1 MKQVL
6 FALIVLLS
14 AGYWL
19 AAESPAQSPAGE
31 PRPNGGKPDDP
42 QGPPVGDI
50 YQKTKEIYSA
60 IEKLE
65 SGSIPEQQDGFD
77 KLRAMGPAVLPFLA
91 AHLKE
96 KAVFLELTRQIIE
109 QGLSKGH
116 AAGTFTAPLYNIT
129 KSFGTNAA
137 FIEKYFYGRYLGALK
152 LFEQENYNEAK
163 ELAMAILTIEK
174 NLSFRNQLQLL
185 KIQCEERIIQA
196 GVLRAALTARPR
208 AELPAGL
215 YESTDRVNLT
225 LKLENVSLVPIEIDF
240 GADNII
246 ALNVISNLY
255 DPFGSFNNKMRTEL
269 IPLKVETLKL
279 NPNEKKEWEFTLE
292 IARDNPDSPFYK
304 TYMLYAEISPRNIKS
319 EALEKRIGMLQSIRK
334 IVSTNI
340 NLRVFPPEVGP
351 VLKNPLGK
359 LEAAIKGGVPL
370 DIFLCSLLVPEPEQ
384 AQAIELLIKAL
395 EKPPRNNRDSVATP
409 PAERSGV
416 PTPSGPQT
424 GSGIE
429 ISPQVWDT
437 VIMNCLKHITN
448 LPFEINKSTW
458 LEWFRQRQQPNP
470 VREKKK

>member
-6 FALIVLLS
+6 LTLIALFS
-14 AGYWL
+14 AGYCL
-19 AAESPAQSPAGE
+19 AAEAPAQP
-31 PRPNGGKPDDP
+31 PDDL
-42 QGPPVGDI
+42 

-60 IEKLE
+60 IAKLE
-65 SGSIPEQQDGFD
+65 SASIPEQQEGFE
-77 KLRAMGPAVLPFLA
+77 KLRAMGPAVLPFLSA
-91 AHLKE
+91 YLKE

-109 QGLSKGH
+109 QGFSKGN
-116 AAGTFTAPLYNIT
+116 AAGTFTAPLHNLGRLPT
-129 KSFGTNAA
+129 DAA
-137 FIEKYFYGRYLGALK
+137 FVEKYFYGRYLAALK
-152 LFEQENYNEAK
+152 MFEQESYNEAK
-163 ELAMAILTIEK
+163 DLVMAIMTIEK

-185 KIQCEERIIQA
+185 KIQCEERLIQS
-196 GVLRAALTARPR
+196 GVLRATLNAKPR
-208 AELPAGL
+208 VELPAGL

-246 ALNVISNLY
+246 ALNISFNLY
-255 DPFGSFNNKMRTEL
+255 DPFGSFNNKVRTEL

-279 NPNEKKEWEFTLE
+279 NPNEKKEWEFGLE

-304 TYMLYAEISPRNIKS
+304 TYMLYAEISPRSIKS
-319 EALEKRIGMLQSIRK
+319 EALEKKIGMPQTIRK

-351 VLKNPLGK
+351 VLKNPLEK
-359 LEAAIKGGVPL
+359 LDTAIKGGVPL
-370 DIFLCSLLVPEPEQ
+370 DIFLCSLLVPEPAQ
-384 AQAIELLIKAL
+384 PQAIELLIKAL
-395 EKPPRNNRDSVATP
+395 EAP
-409 PAERSGV
+409 PA
-416 PTPSGPQT
+416 QA

-448 LPFEINKSTW
+448 LPFEINKNTW